1 MKKLFAILIMCLL
14 TLPVF
19 SIEGQESEL
28 APVSAETVETVQED
42 SPATEAPVINEE
54 LKPVPVQMPT
64 KYKEPIGKKKLAKK
78 FIIAM
83 LCVIGTSVF
92 LYGSLTLYNKFRDG
106 FFSNAPLPPEGE
118 KPLDKPDDLTEAIK
132 TFIDKTHWE
141 N

>member
-1 MKKLFAILIMCLL
+1 MKKLFAILIMCSL

-19 SIEGQESEL
+19 AIEGQEEEST
-28 APVSAETVETVQED
+28 PVSEKSVETVQED
-42 SPATEAPVINEE
+42 TQTTEAPVVNDE
-54 LKPVPVQMPT
+54 LKPVPIQMPAR
-64 KYKEPIGKKKLAKK
+64 YKEPIGKKKLAKK

-83 LCVIGTSVF
+83 LCVVGTSVF

-106 FFSNAPLPPEGE
+106 FFSQAPIPPEGE
-118 KPLDKPDDLTEAIK
+118 KPLDKPDDLAEAIK